1 MITENLTKYEL
12 LRLSETIQIEK
23 EKLSG
28 FDKTVGLL
36 DAINELLAYC
46 LQNIVVDGKLKIS
59 LFDIPSLYQAAKKF
73 VQVIIDLFGTN
84 YASLVQGLA
93 PINGFSIIA
102 EYFAWCIGSIVS
114 DRKVSVS
121 IWKIIPFVIRTIK
134 LIRQLVDRYKK

>member
-1 MITENLTKYEL
+1 MITENHTKYEL

-84 YASLVQGLA
+84 YASLIQGLA

-114 DRKVSVS
+114 DGKVSVS

-134 LIRQLVDRYKK
+134 LIRQLVDHYKK